1 MGELCTVQTLY
12 FFFFLPSF
20 VCGFAFAACKTVRK
34 ECAAAGFRQVD
45 VNLG

>member
-1 MGELCTVQTLY
+1 MWGLCMAQTLL
-12 FFFFLPSF
+12 FFFLPSF
-20 VCGFAFAACKTVRK
+20 VCGFAFAACKTVWK